1 MRLAS
6 PWRQDTP
13 YGFVYHIRLSASVP
27 GKHQQQLHQPPG
39 RRAFLV
45 CPIMDRRK
53 RQRLISIDPT
63 RTSAS
68 GGQPTPQQQ
77 QQQQQVPQAQQHVPA
92 SNQQLLQQLPE
103 ALLTQIVLQGGTQR
117 HLHGVLTA
125 VCQDWRRVLLQN
137 TTQFSVGLTSANG
150 AESLAAWLA
159 KHAAGLQQLDV
170 ATVGLFGRHCS
181 NATRLQL
188 FEALHQAAGSL
199 GVAAAAAADDPATPT
214 PPSTGRSSGPA
225 ASQVLDSSQPEYDTS
240 VSEQS
245 DSEFGSDSEEY
256 EPELGGLFAGTA
268 HLATPSPSGELLAA
282 AAAAAAVALG
292 DEAGPSSRHALR
304 ASRLSTMTPAS
315 AADTAP
321 RQLSFAEPHRPGS
334 PQQQHEQ
341 RQQTPPPL
349 TPPQPQHL
357 QLQQLSANM
366 RLTPADCAAIASLPA
381 PHLARLELQGSRTRR
396 LGIDGVRALAAMTQL
411 TSLKL
416 QQLGIGDEA
425 TVLLVQ
431 GLPGLQLLSLSGNN
445 IGPAGAA
452 AIAQHSSKLQQLDL
466 SINR

>member
-1 MRLAS
+1 M
-6 PWRQDTP
+6 
-13 YGFVYHIRLSASVP
+13 
-27 GKHQQQLHQPPG
+27 
-39 RRAFLV
+39 
-45 CPIMDRRK
+45 
-53 RQRLISIDPT
+53 
-63 RTSAS
+63 
-68 GGQPTPQQQ
+68 
-77 QQQQQVPQAQQHVPA
+77 
-92 SNQQLLQQLPE
+92 
-103 ALLTQIVLQGGTQR
+103 
-117 HLHGVLTA
+117 
-125 VCQDWRRVLLQN
+125 
-137 TTQFSVGLTSANG
+137 
-150 AESLAAWLA
+150 
-159 KHAAGLQQLDV
+159 

-188 FEALHQAAGSL
+188 FEALHQAAGGLS
-199 GVAAAAAADDPATPT
+199 VAAAAAADDPATPT
-214 PPSTGRSSGPA
+214 PPSTGRSSGAA
-225 ASQVLDSSQPEYDTS
+225 ASQALDSSQPEYDTS

-256 EPELGGLFAGTA
+256 EPEFGGLFAGTS

-282 AAAAAAVALG
+282 AAAAAGVALA

-315 AADTAP
+315 AAGTAP
-321 RQLSFAEPHRPGS
+321 FELSFAEQHRQGS
-334 PQQQHEQ
+334 PQQQHDQQ

-349 TPPQPQHL
+349 APPQPQHL

-452 AIAQHSSKLQQLDL
+452 AIAQHCSKLQQLDL